1 LRYFFIS
8 TFISLRTAYTILG
21 SVLGSKNES
30 FFDPFDLTSM
40 MLLLIV
46 VYTNQKNFT
55 AIILQ
60 AIQIIFL
67 FNLLHC
73 LFCGMPPL
81 QFNNQS
87 RQITISIWLK
97 YNICKPFSS
106 WHFPMQGIVLLSRVV
121 CQGNHTRQCIFI
133 VVFQDGYICLM
144 YLFDL
149 VLQLFVHHKKE

>member
-1 LRYFFIS
+1 MRYFFIS

-97 YNICKPFSS
+97 C
-106 WHFPMQGIVLLSRVV
+106 IVLCDFLGILLCSKELYPASGNASWKRV
-121 CQGNHTRQCIFI
+121 CRYCI
-133 VVFQDGYICLM
+133 
-144 YLFDL
+144 
-149 VLQLFVHHKKE
+149 